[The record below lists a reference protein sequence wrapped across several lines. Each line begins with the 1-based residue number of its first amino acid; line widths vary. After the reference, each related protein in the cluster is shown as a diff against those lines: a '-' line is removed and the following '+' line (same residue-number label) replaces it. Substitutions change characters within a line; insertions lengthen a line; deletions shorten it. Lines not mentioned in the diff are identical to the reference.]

1 MMKKTL
7 FGALVCA
14 VCLLAACRAKP
25 PEVTLPDASS
35 QSAGVSQPEPAA
47 PRRKGEVPQQ
57 EDNTQQPDNTPA
69 PAEQTPPAPQAV
81 QPDLGWNSFNAQP
94 SVDPPAV
101 DPDPAA
107 RAAFAALLE
116 ERLSEGGQ
124 FALCGVTGLGTED
137 LVLFQGDVCTV
148 YSYFPESGTLERVLE
163 ESANILFFQNGS
175 AVVAWSHNAGKGGR
189 FWPYI
194 HYRYSPAYRVYSPAG
209 NVDAFDRQLAEDNG
223 FLDQYPQEA
232 DTSNAGFVYYFIDE
246 EGSYSDPVDLSYYR
260 DWWEGYFHNV
270 SPMKL
275 TLWDL
280 TEASISALT

>member
-57 EDNTQQPDNTPA
+57 EDNAQQPDNTPA
-69 PAEQTPPAPQAV
+69 PVEQSPPAPQAV

-137 LVLFQGDVCTV
+137 
-148 YSYFPESGTLERVLE
+148 
-163 ESANILFFQNGS
+163 
-175 AVVAWSHNAGKGGR
+175 VVAWSHNAGKGGR

-275 TLWDL
+275 PLWDL